1 MKWQAGQRVTVL
13 NGDRPIA
20 LRTVDRLTPSG
31 MPVVGG
37 DIYFAD
43 GRGRGDLRRRRLRP
57 STDDDLLLPGR
68 WKAERELRDLR
79 ERVTR
84 ELAACVGDLTEDQCH
99 AILAILGIAP

>member
-1 MKWQAGQRVTVL
+1 MKWQVGQRVTVL

-31 MPVVGG
+31 MPVVAGVT
-37 DIYFAD
+37 YFAD

-68 WKAERELRDLR
+68 WKAERDLRDLR
-79 ERVTR
+79 ERVDIAVTAR
-84 ELAACVGDLTEDQCH
+84 ISNLTVEQCNG
-99 AILAILGIAP
+99 ILAILGITP